1 MQHPE
6 SIVGING
13 EIVVWQCKAKRS
25 DEIQFL
31 VNNTFASEKSVNDKG
46 FVQTVLEDVNN
57 TTQRINLTATALT
70 QYNNTEI
77 QCAAFIISG
86 NATVLLSNIGNL
98 LVQGKSLYIN
108 LFSYTNVI

>member
-1 MQHPE
+1 MSIVFLHHPE
-6 SIVGING
+6 SKAAING
-13 EIVVWQCKAKRS
+13 ERVDWQCKAKGS

-31 VNNTFASEKSVNDKG
+31 VNNTFASDKSVNDKG
-46 FVQTVLEDVNN
+46 FVQTDVNS

-77 QCAAFIISG
+77 QCAAFITSG

-98 LVQGKSLYIN
+98 LVQGKSLYI
-108 LFSYTNVI
+108 Y

>member
-6 SIVGING
+6 SIVAING
-13 EIVVWQCKAKRS
+13 ERVDWQCKAKGS

-31 VNNTFASEKSVNDKG
+31 VNNTFASDKSVDDKG

-57 TTQRINLTATALT
+57 TTQQINLTATALT

-77 QCAAFIISG
+77 QCAAFITSG
-86 NATVLLSNIGNL
+86 NATVLFSNIDNL
-98 LVQGKSLYIN
+98 SVQGKSLNIN
-108 LFSYTNVI
+108 LFSCTNVI